1 MMMAGSLDQRDDKRI
16 ARDEIDIWTMKLM
29 SIDYYRPKG
38 GVHRHHC
45 QKVGGGDLGGHEQ

>member
-1 MMMAGSLDQRDDKRI
+1 MAGSLDQRDDKRI